1 MIPIVIL
8 IITSIILSAVLSY
21 CAAFYR
27 ALYLS
32 KIENDRTEDN
42 DDKEKSDS
50 GTSSIDDAVRENS
63 ESSITVGN
71 VSGNDKELS
80 DLNEGY
86 PIAFFKIKDNLSILK
101 KAWIMFFLS
110 FSLIAVVFIMFS
122 YGKMTAVKAMQYILY
137 SDCLF
142 LIATIDFKIKKIPNK
157 LVLFLLCLRIFGII
171 CEIIFDNQIWY
182 TLLISSVLGM
192 SVGAVTVLICLLIS
206 RGGIGAG
213 DLKMFAVIGLFF
225 GLQGLME
232 IMIYSLF
239 FASIVGIVLLAARKA
254 KFKSSLAMA
263 PFMFIG
269 SLLHILTM

>member
-8 IITSIILSAVLSY
+8 IAMSIVFSIVLSY
-21 CAAFYR
+21 GAAFYR

-32 KIENDRTEDN
+32 KIENDQTEDN

-71 VSGNDKELS
+71 DKELS
-80 DLNEGY
+80 YLNEGY

-171 CEIIFDNQIWY
+171 CEIIFDGQSWY
-182 TLLISSVLGM
+182 ALIISSIIGM
-192 SVGAVTVLICLLIS
+192 SVGAVTILFCLLIS

-239 FASIVGIVLLAARKA
+239 FASIVGIILLVARKA